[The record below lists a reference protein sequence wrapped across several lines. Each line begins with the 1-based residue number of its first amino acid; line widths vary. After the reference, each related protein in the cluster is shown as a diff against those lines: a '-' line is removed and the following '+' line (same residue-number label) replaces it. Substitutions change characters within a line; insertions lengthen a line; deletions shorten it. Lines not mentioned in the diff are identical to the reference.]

1 MMPFHASRSR
11 WFQPYGDRCSAAV
24 ALDANANGEGT
35 KGMSAVTAPPAERP
49 PAERTLAVCRA
60 AQRFCASH
68 GWAPVAEMPLP
79 NGRRAD
85 LLALRPD
92 GGFVVVEVKSCARDF
107 LSDGKWPEYRD
118 YCDRLFFA
126 VDLDFPQELLP
137 DDVGLI
143 VAEGPDATMVRDAPA
158 HPLAPAR
165 RRALLHRYAVT
176 AAARL
181 AALQDPVGLA
191 EMRAALRVE

>member
-1 MMPFHASRSR
+1 
-11 WFQPYGDRCSAAV
+11 
-24 ALDANANGEGT
+24 
-35 KGMSAVTAPPAERP
+35 MSAVLTPVAAPATDRP
-49 PAERTLAVCRA
+49 PAERTLLVCRA
-60 AQRFCASH
+60 AQRFCAAR

-85 LLALRPD
+85 LLALLPD

-107 LSDGKWPEYRD
+107 LSDGKWHEYRE

-137 DDVGLI
+137 DDVGLV
-143 VAEGPDATMVRDAPA
+143 VAEGPDAVMVRDAPT
-158 HPLAPAR
+158 HGLAPAR

-181 AALQDPVGLA
+181 AALQDPAGLA